1 MVAIPITTSMVNAA
15 FDATAAQIEA
25 PDAAQFQAGDFVVY
39 PTHGVGRVDR
49 VGAQEIGG
57 HSLNLI
63 QISFDDNQMT
73 LRVPVSQAGVCGLRK
88 IATKEAMAEVLVT
101 LAGRPRVSRLL
112 WARRAQEF
120 VARINSGDLTVL
132 AQVVRDLQKAAD
144 GSGSSYSQ
152 RNLFELAIDRL
163 AGEYAAVT
171 GVDKTEALV
180 RLTQVLRE
188 TKAPEVVVVETVV
201 DEIISAE
208 IIPSEATSEAVVS

>member
-1 MVAIPITTSMVNAA
+1 MVAIPITTSMVHAA
-15 FDATAAQIEA
+15 FDATAKQTE
-25 PDAAQFQAGDFVVY
+25 PSNGAQFQAGDFVVY
-39 PTHGVGRVDR
+39 PTHGVGKVDR

-63 QISFDDNQMT
+63 QISFEDNQMT

-88 IATKEAMAEVLVT
+88 IATREAMADVLVT

-171 GVDKTEALV
+171 GVDKTEALN
-180 RLTQVLRE
+180 RLTQALRE
-188 TKAPEVVVVETVV
+188 TKAQEVVVVEDAMVAP
-201 DEIISAE
+201 EIAPAE
-208 IIPSEATSEAVVS
+208 AVSEAIAQ